1 MKKSLKEAVEDYLK
15 NMETMVYST
24 FPPATRWLVDKPYRE
39 RIFEDHPECFLT
51 VRMMYGS
58 SQLPFF
64 PICNRSAVNNR
75 EILQKAIEIAKGFQQ
90 DPRIDQRSLT
100 EVIVK
105 LSKLEN
111 NLK

>member
-1 MKKSLKEAVEDYLK
+1 MKKSIKEAVEDYLK

-39 RIFEDHPECFLT
+39 RIFENHPECFLT

-75 EILQKAIEIAKGFQQ
+75 EMLHKAIEMAKGFQQ
-90 DPRIDQRSLT
+90 DPRIDQGSIH

-105 LSKLEN
+105 LTKLEN
-111 NLK
+111 KLD